1 MKTEIGSE
9 STLTVRWVFVIALII
24 GTFGFFFISVM
35 SQESRLTRI
44 ETTVETKFEE
54 IGRDI
59 SEIKSGISDLTKMQI
74 DQIKAGR

>member
-24 GTFGFFFISVM
+24 GTFGFFFTSVM
-35 SQESRLTRI
+35 SQESRLTRV

>member
-9 STLTVRWVFVIALII
+9 STLTIRWVFVIALIV
-24 GTFGFFFISVM
+24 GTFGFFFTSVM
-35 SQESRLTRI
+35 SQESRLTRV

>member
-24 GTFGFFFISVM
+24 GMFGFFFTSVM
-35 SQESRLTRI
+35 SQESRLTRV

-74 DQIKAGR
+74 DQIKAGK